1 MNVVN
6 NCIVLVP
13 VKTLHKEPKYK
24 FLSIEMKL
32 GTFLE
37 PIRMVGNSPSILKC
51 LKHVYDLFHLHTYFL
66 QSARGLVF
74 GQEQ

>member
-1 MNVVN
+1 MLRMIYYCPKYPKEINEVN

-13 VKTLHKEPKYK
+13 VKTLHKEPKYN

-37 PIRMVGNSPSILKC
+37 SIRMVGNLPSILKC
-51 LKHVYDLFHLHTYFL
+51 LKHI
-66 QSARGLVF
+66 AR
-74 GQEQ
+74 